1 MKRELNTWAN
11 VWRVVCVILALAEVC
26 GGIARA
32 NVVDDKLWILYGV
45 IVAFV
50 SVVSGFTLAAF
61 LDTTAENANHLA
73 NIERNMPQHPKPEM
87 TPPNATLSAIPR
99 KSAPGFITCP
109 RCGESQSDTRTV
121 CFNCGTLFK
130 KD

>member
-11 VWRVVCVILALAEVC
+11 VWRVVCVVLALAEVC

-32 NVVDDKLWILYGV
+32 NLVDDKLWILYGV

-50 SVVSGFTLAAF
+50 SVISGFTLAAF

-73 NIERNMPQHPKPEM
+73 NIERNMPQQPKQEKK
-87 TPPNATLSAIPR
+87 TYATISASPR
-99 KSAPGFITCP
+99 QSSPGFIVCP
-109 RCGESQSDTRTV
+109 RCGESQNADRTV